1 MANLLQITTPVAPKN
16 YQYSSRPLNQSDA
29 VFDLVDLSK
38 VIKTADRSE
47 QSAKHQDAALK
58 DSVGLPAS
66 SLSISKDASAAA
78 RALKALVSAETLS
91 ELAGSDNAGL
101 VERLTELA
109 NEIMLSP
116 DRITADLAA
125 QEKDSTMF
133 QGEFFDLLRQ
143 LSGSGNDSLKAAA
156 LDVLKSIVSAS
167 SGNDVLLSIA
177 ANLKWLSGELAPSQ
191 TISRQL
197 AELSELFSSPDA
209 MGNLN
214 ALRAQLLSLIHD
226 VSGSLLMTDQL
237 KNFLPLMMYN
247 LSRLSEGNPSDSFAA
262 LLEQLPDGG
271 FKDALINAFNEFAG
285 SIPELSPDGQTASL
299 EALADELGRLANS
312 ASKGISGESLSY
324 ALGKIPADGGADSLK
339 SMLTIVL
346 PQSAESAV
354 GELFGAFSQTRD
366 LNMLIGGLSRIL
378 NSIENVDAK
387 VILAQNMN
395 PVLENLAA
403 SAGVRY
409 QPPTAMAN
417 LTDFLAKNI
426 GDNALRAMQITPQS
440 ELIRGML
447 TAPGLYTPLNH
458 FLIPL
463 QLGKER
469 AFGELWVN
477 PDEGGGAEA
486 DGGTHLFLSFEI
498 ESTGSFELEL
508 FARGK
513 ELSVSL
519 FCPPELSK
527 SFSSLKDP
535 ISKIAAGKGY
545 SIKKAAVEPLREKRD
560 LSDVFPKIK
569 NRRSG
574 LNVKI

>member
-1 MANLLQITTPVAPKN
+1 MADLLQITTPVAPKN
-16 YQYSSRPLNQSDA
+16 YQYSSRPITHSDA

-58 DSVGLPAS
+58 DSAGLPAA

-78 RALKALVSAETLS
+78 RALRALISTETLAGLS
-91 ELAGSDNAGL
+91 GSDNAGL

-116 DRITADLAA
+116 DRLPADLAA

-133 QGEFFDLLRQ
+133 RGEFFDLLRQ
-143 LSGSGNDSLKAAA
+143 LAGSGNDSLKAAA

-167 SGNDVLLSIA
+167 SGKDILLSIA

-197 AELSELFSSPDA
+197 SELSELFSSPDA

-214 ALRAQLLSLIHD
+214 SLRAQLQSLIHD
-226 VSGSLLMTDQL
+226 VNGSLLMTDQL

-247 LSRLSEGNPSDSFAA
+247 LSRLSENNPSDSFSA
-262 LLEQLPDGG
+262 LLEQLPDGD
-271 FKDALINAFNEFAG
+271 FKDALISAFDDFSKGAQ
-285 SIPELSPDGQTASL
+285 ELSSDGLNGIT
-299 EALADELGRLANS
+299 EELAHIADS
-312 ASKGISGESLSY
+312 ASKGISGEALSY
-324 ALGKIPADGGADSLK
+324 ALSRIPADGGADSLK
-339 SMLTIVL
+339 AMLMTVL
-346 PQSAESAV
+346 PQSAESAAD
-354 GELFGAFSQTRD
+354 GLFSAFSETRD
-366 LNMLIGGLSRIL
+366 LNMLIDGLSRIL
-378 NSIENVDAK
+378 NSMESTDAK
-387 VILAQNMN
+387 IILAQNMN

-463 QLGKER
+463 QLEGER

-477 PDEGGGAEA
+477 PDEGGGA
-486 DGGTHLFLSFEI
+486 DKDSGTHLFLSFEI
-498 ESTGSFELEL
+498 ESAGSFELEIY
-508 FARGK
+508 AKDK

-519 FCPPELSK
+519 FCPPELSR
-527 SFSSLKDP
+527 SFNSLKEP

-545 SIKKAAVEPLREKRD
+545 TIKKAAVEPLRERRD